1 MTRSPLIFVLAASSF
16 CLGCKVEPKYAPPTA
31 PVPAAY
37 QTVSDEEKKAAAAQ
51 GWLATTPNDAQLH
64 SKWWEIY
71 QDPEL
76 NALEGRIEIDNQSL
90 KAATARFSEA
100 RALVEEFRAKRLPE
114 ISAGGDAMLDR
125 LSRNKGNAPLAGK
138 SDFNDFSVGLSAA
151 WEPDLWGRVHTIIA
165 ASVQQAQASAADL
178 EGVRLSLH
186 AELAADYLMLRSLD
200 HERAVLHDS
209 VDAYSKALQIT
220 EQRYTGGMAP
230 RIDVEQAR
238 TQLEATEAQET
249 DLAEGRA
256 HYQNAIAVLTG
267 QLPENFTIAAKVHAL
282 LPPAIPLGMPAQ
294 LLERRPDIAANER
307 RMALANSQVGL
318 AHEAFYPQVI
328 LSGAVGMQS
337 KHLSNWYDAP
347 SRYWAVGPMVSQS
360 IFDGGRR
367 RAALAQSVAGYD
379 EAVANYRESV
389 LSAFRQVEDNLTSL
403 HVLDEEQQRQQRAVE
418 SARRAEEL
426 SLHRYEG
433 GLVTYLEVVHTQTVQ
448 LANERVA
455 IGIERRRMQASVAL
469 IRALGGGWD
478 ASALPQPASFA
489 KKK

>member
-1 MTRSPLIFVLAASSF
+1 MLVFAAATL
-16 CLGCKVEPKYAPPTA
+16 CAGCKVGPKYAPPTA
-31 PVPAAY
+31 PVPTAY
-37 QTVSDEEKKAAAAQ
+37 QTISDEEKKAAAEQ
-51 GWLATTPNDAQLH
+51 GWSTTTPGDAQLH

-71 QDPEL
+71 QDQDL
-76 NALEGRIEIDNQSL
+76 NALEDRIEIDNQSL
-90 KAATARFSEA
+90 KAATARFGEA

-114 ISAGGDAMLDR
+114 INAGGDAMVDR
-125 LSRNKGNAPLAGK
+125 LSRNKGNAPTPVN
-138 SDFNDFSVGLSAA
+138 SDFNDFTVGLSAA
-151 WEPDLWGRVHTIIA
+151 WEPDLWGRVRTIIA

-200 HERAVLHDS
+200 NERAVLHDS
-209 VDAYSKALQIT
+209 VEAYGKALQIT
-220 EQRYTGGMAP
+220 EERYKGGMAP
-230 RIDVEQAR
+230 RIDVEQAH
-238 TQLEATEAQET
+238 TQLEATQAQET

-267 QLPENFTIAAKVHAL
+267 QLPENFSISARAHAMT
-282 LPPAIPLGMPAQ
+282 PPTIPLGMPAQ

-318 AHEAFYPQVI
+318 AHAAFYPQVI
-328 LSGAVGMQS
+328 LSGAVGMES

-347 SRYWAVGPMVSQS
+347 SRYWAVGPVVAQS

-367 RAALAQSVAGYD
+367 RAALAQSVSGYD
-379 EAVANYRESV
+379 EAVANYRETV
-389 LSAFRQVEDNLTSL
+389 LTAFRQVEDNLTSL
-403 HVLDEEQQRQQRAVE
+403 HILDEEQQRQQRAVE
-418 SARRAEEL
+418 SARRAEDL

-469 IRALGGGWD
+469 IRALGGGWN
-478 ASALPQPASFA
+478 ASTLPQPESFA

>member
-1 MTRSPLIFVLAASSF
+1 MKKSPVLVLIASSF

-31 PVPAAY
+31 PVPTAY
-37 QTVSDEEKKAAAAQ
+37 QAVSNEEKKAAAAQ
-51 GWLATTPNDAQLH
+51 GWSEITPEDAQLR

-71 QDPEL
+71 QDQEL
-76 NALEGRIEIDNQSL
+76 NALEERVDVDNQSL

-114 ISAGGDAMLDR
+114 INAGGDAMVDR
-125 LSRNKGNAPLAGK
+125 LSRNKGNAPTAAN
-138 SDFNDFSVGLSAA
+138 SDFNDFTVGLSAA
-151 WEPDLWGRVHTIIA
+151 WEPDLWGRVRTIIA

-186 AELAADYLMLRSLD
+186 AELAVDYLTLRSLD
-200 HERAVLHDS
+200 HESAVLHDS
-209 VDAYSKALQIT
+209 VEAYNKALQIT
-220 EQRYTGGMAP
+220 EDRYKGGMAP

-238 TQLEATEAQET
+238 TQLEATQAQET

-267 QLPENFTIAAKVHAL
+267 QLPENFSIAPKVHAM
-282 LPPAIPLGMPAQ
+282 LPPAIPLGVPAQ

-318 AHEAFYPQVI
+318 AHAAFYPQVI
-328 LSGAVGMQS
+328 LSGAIGMQS

-347 SRYWAVGPMVSQS
+347 SRYWAVGPIVAQS

-367 RAALAQSVAGYD
+367 RAALAQSIASYD

-389 LSAFRQVEDNLTSL
+389 LSAFQQVEDNLTSL
-403 HVLDEEQQRQQRAVE
+403 HVLEEEQQRQVRAVD

-448 LANERVA
+448 LENERVS
-455 IGIERRRMQASVAL
+455 IGIERRRMLASVAL
-469 IRALGGGWD
+469 IRALGGGWQ
-478 ASALPQPASFA
+478 ASTLPQPASFA